1 MGVTKKPAV
10 AAKTARK
17 VKVTYIDAKFAKDAG
32 IPLSIVAKEKLPKR
46 GRPVGSKNKP
56 KAIKMLKDPIDEGH
70 KKSAKAAKELAKIG
84 GSLSSKGFP
93 VAQLPI
99 GATITFEE
107 LNAGYVDWEKLA
119 KQLQAALA
127 AEMKENEALEA
138 IVADFKSVVRL
149 DSSFTFWDRLVF
161 LFSGKL

>member
-10 AAKTARK
+10 KAKTARK
-17 VKVTYIDAKFAKDAG
+17 ARISRTEAAFAQANGISLEELAK
-32 IPLSIVAKEKLPKR
+32 SKLPKR

-56 KAIKMLKDPIDEGH
+56 KA
-70 KKSAKAAKELAKIG
+70 
-84 GSLSSKGFP
+84 LSSKGFP
-93 VAQLPI
+93 VSALPV

-107 LNAGYVDWEKLA
+107 LNDGYVNWEKLA

-127 AEMKENEALEA
+127 AEMKENEALEK
-138 IVADFKSVVRL
+138 IVADFKAVIRL
-149 DSSFTFWDRLVF
+149 DTSFTFWDRLVF

>member
-1 MGVTKKPAV
+1 MGVTKKKPAV
-10 AAKTARK
+10 VAKTA
-17 VKVTYIDAKFAKDAG
+17 AK
-32 IPLSIVAKEKLPKR
+32 KR
-46 GRPVGSKNKP
+46 GRPVGSKNKT
-56 KAIKMLKDPIDEGH
+56 K
-70 KKSAKAAKELAKIG
+70 
-84 GSLSSKGFP
+84 SLSSKGFP
-93 VAQLPI
+93 ISKLPI

-107 LNAGYVDWEKLA
+107 LNDGYVDWEKLA

>member
-17 VKVTYIDAKFAKDAG
+17 VRISATEAAYAKSQGVSLEELAK
-32 IPLSIVAKEKLPKR
+32 SKLPKR

-56 KAIKMLKDPIDEGH
+56 KAKP
-70 KKSAKAAKELAKIG
+70 
-84 GSLSSKGFP
+84 
-93 VAQLPI
+93 
-99 GATITFEE
+99 
-107 LNAGYVDWEKLA
+107 VDWEKLA

-127 AEMKENEALEA
+127 AEMKENEALES
-138 IVADFKSVVRL
+138 ILEEFKAVVRT